1 LRPSRSKMEMTLN
14 NDRKK
19 AIVATI
25 VFHAL
30 VLLLFLF
37 FGLTQPDPLPE
48 QEGAMIELGWTDSGS
63 GETESE
69 VVEEVQQV
77 EEVTQT
83 EQVQEVSEAVEEEV
97 ITQEESSV
105 STPTEPVVETP
116 VVEEPVIEDP
126 KPSDALTNAMGS
138 VFNNNTT
145 DGGSDGDSEDT
156 PGNQG
161 NPDGAP
167 DGHGVMGG
175 SGNSW
180 NLSGR
185 GYEGGAVVTEKPRE
199 EGRVVL
205 KIWVGRDGKV
215 SRTSLDLRNSNT
227 TSQHLVSLAKKA
239 AMKAKFNSDP
249 SSAVE
254 QQGSMTFVFKLE

>member
-1 LRPSRSKMEMTLN
+1 MTLN

-19 AIVATI
+19 AIAATI
-25 VFHAL
+25 LFHLLA
-30 VLLLFLF
+30 LLLFMF
-37 FGLTQPDPLPE
+37 YGMTQPDPLPE
-48 QEGAMIELGWTDSGS
+48 QEGAMIELGWTESGS

-77 EEVTQT
+77 QEVTQT
-83 EQVQEVSEAVEEEV
+83 EPVQEVNEVVDEEV
-97 ITQEESSV
+97 VTQEETSISAP
-105 STPTEPVVETP
+105 SEPVKQ
-116 VVEEPVIEDP
+116 EPVKEEP
-126 KPSDALTNAMGS
+126 KPSDALTDAMGS
-138 VFNNNTT
+138 VFNNNSS
-145 DGGSDGDSEDT
+145 DGGSQGDDDNSA
-156 PGNQG
+156 GNQG

-175 SGNSW
+175 TGNSW

-215 SRTSLDLRNSNT
+215 SRTALDMRNSNT

-239 AMKAKFNSDP
+239 AMKAKFNADP
-249 SSAVE
+249 SAAVE
-254 QQGSMTFVFKLE
+254 QQGTMTFVFKLE